1 MIRIVACGH
10 IKEKWLKDGIQE
22 YFKRITAYDKIEIV
36 EVDDEKTPDEAPI
49 AIEIQIKRKEGEKIL
64 KRIKDDEYV
73 ILLDLKGKELD
84 SVGLAQKLEQL
95 NTNGK
100 SKITFV
106 IGGSLGVSDELI
118 ARSDFRWKLSSN
130 TFPHQLCRLVVIEQ
144 IYRAFRIRRNEPY
157 HK

>member
-106 IGGSLGVSDELI
+106 IGGSHGVSDELI

>member
-22 YFKRITAYDKIEIV
+22 YFKRVTAYDKIEIV

-49 AIEIQIKRKEGEKIL
+49 AIVNKIKQTEGEKIL
-64 KRIKDDEYV
+64 KKIKDDEYV
-73 ILLDLKGKELD
+73 ILLDLKGKELG
-84 SVGLAQKLEQL
+84 SVELAQKMEQL

-118 ARSDFRWKLSSN
+118 ARANFRWKLSEN

>member
-1 MIRIVACGH
+1 MIRIATCGH

-22 YFKRITAYDKIEIV
+22 YFKRITAYDKIEII
-36 EVDDEKTPDEAPI
+36 EVDDEKTPDEAPD
-49 AIEIQIKRKEGEKIL
+49 AIVYKIKQTEGAKIL
-64 KRIKDDEYV
+64 KKIKDDEYV
-73 ILLDLKGKELD
+73 ILLDLKGETLD
-84 SVGLAQKLEQL
+84 SVGLAKKMENL

-118 ARSDFRWKLSSN
+118 ARANFRWKLSDN
-130 TFPHQLCRLVVIEQ
+130 TFPHQLCRLILIEQ
-144 IYRAFRIRRNEPY
+144 IYRSFRIRRNEPY

>member
-49 AIEIQIKRKEGEKIL
+49 AIETQIKRKEGEKIL